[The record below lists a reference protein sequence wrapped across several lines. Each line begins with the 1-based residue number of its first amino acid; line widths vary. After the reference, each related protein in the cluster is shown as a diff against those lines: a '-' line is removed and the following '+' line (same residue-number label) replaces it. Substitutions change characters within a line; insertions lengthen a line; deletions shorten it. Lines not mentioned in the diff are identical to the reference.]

1 MALSHCFHQEPSNQI
16 PPASSNQTAA
26 SVKRP
31 RSTEM
36 GCVKVLLVMFVIV
49 FEKGICVNW
58 NPVPRKTVRYNA
70 LCSAHICAES
80 DQAEGLCAL
89 DPWDAAASVAYGKVE
104 VLLDVYDSMVRFRA
118 VGVWNYTMLT
128 LAEHERVLYVGAREN
143 IFALDPNVIS
153 RQLHPQIEWSAP
165 VEKKRE
171 CAAKGKNNQTEC
183 FNYIRFL
190 QSYNHTHLYT
200 CGTYAFQPKCTY
212 INVDHFTLDSAALED
227 GKGKCPYDPAK
238 GHTGLIVDKELYSAT
253 LNNFLGTEPVILR
266 NLGQQHYS
274 MKSEYLPAWL
284 NVTPLSKEHRVPNNL
299 LSDLPLSSATEP
311 NFVGSALVRESRSSK
326 DGDDD
331 KIYFFFSERAV
342 ELDCDSDLTVAR
354 VARVCKGDLGGTR
367 TLQKKWTTFQKAR
380 LMCSFPERHIT
391 FNNLRAVF
399 TLPGA
404 DWRGTSFYG
413 IFHAQ
418 WGDVDVS
425 AVCQYQIGEVKNVFD
440 GPYKEYRESSQ
451 RWGRYT
457 GTVPSPRPGA
467 CITNFDRENGFN
479 SSLQLPDATLNFA
492 KKHPLMELRVEA
504 RPLLLT
510 KGINFTRIAV
520 DRVSS
525 LDQRAYSMLFIGTAD
540 GWLQRVVILG
550 SETHVIEEIQLFERK
565 QPVDSLTI
573 SKKYLY
579 IGSRTEVLQ
588 LPLANCSRYHS
599 QPDCLLSRD
608 PYCAW
613 DSEGRTCVRID
624 QHRGSTSTLSQDL
637 MLERFNR
644 GKAKFDKP
652 FSIPS
657 PDHSR
662 LKNVTVVVGSDLVL
676 PCNLVSNLAQAF
688 WELNERELALVEGEA
703 MGPRFDRA
711 LRALVI
717 PQAGSLQAGRYICY
731 SEEQG
736 VKFQTE
742 RYQVA
747 VVASAPIFM
756 EARAPDGS
764 MGLFWV
770 LVITLGAAC
779 LLLLIASLYLRRR
792 LKLALGK
799 GAEMKPLEST
809 LVYPITLPKEPPS
822 RPSFVPS
829 RMAHDE
835 DRFWESGANY
845 YCSDG
850 SLKIVPGHAMC
861 STGSSA
867 SPSAIPGQ
875 PIHSP
880 SRLSLTNIRNSS
892 TNGYIRLNLSTAG
905 EERASTGS
913 SLGMGNGL
921 GLGSREND
929 YSSPFKEELRRTL
942 QQRSVLPDAN
952 PEESSV

>member
-1 MALSHCFHQEPSNQI
+1 MWCA
-16 PPASSNQTAA
+16 
-26 SVKRP
+26 
-31 RSTEM
+31 
-36 GCVKVLLVMFVIV
+36 KVLLVMCVIG
-49 FEKGICVNW
+49 FEKGICVSW
-58 NPVPRKTVRYNA
+58 NPVPRKTVKYN
-70 LCSAHICAES
+70 
-80 DQAEGLCAL
+80 
-89 DPWDAAASVAYGKVE
+89 
-104 VLLDVYDSMVRFRA
+104 DVHDSMARFRA

-128 LAEHERVLYVGAREN
+128 LAEHERVLYVGAREH
-143 IFALDPNVIS
+143 IFALDPNDIS
-153 RQLHPQIEWSAP
+153 RQLRPQIEWSAP

-212 INVDHFTLDSAALED
+212 INADHFTLDSAALED

-284 NVTPLSKEHRVPNNL
+284 N
-299 LSDLPLSSATEP
+299 
-311 NFVGSALVRESRSSK
+311 
-326 DGDDD
+326 GD
-331 KIYFFFSERAV
+331 AV
-342 ELDCDSDLTVAR
+342 YM
-354 VARVCKGDLGGTR
+354 GDLGGTR

-399 TLPGA
+399 TLPGT
-404 DWRGTSFYG
+404 DWKSTSFYS

-467 CITNFDRENGFN
+467 CITNFDRENGYN

-492 KKHPLMELRVEA
+492 KKHPLMEDRAEA

-510 KGINFTRIAV
+510 KGINFTRLAV

-525 LDQRAYSMLFIGTAD
+525 LDQRSYSMLFIGTAD

-550 SETHVIEEIQLFERK
+550 SEAHAIEEIQLFDRQ

-573 SKKYLY
+573 SHSKKYLY
-579 IGSRTEVLQ
+579 IGSRSEVLQ

-613 DSEGRTCVRID
+613 DSEGRACVRID
-624 QHRGSTSTLSQDL
+624 LHRGSTSTLSQDL
-637 MLERFNR
+637 MLERFSR
-644 GKAKFDKP
+644 GKAKFEKP

-662 LKNVTVVVGSDLVL
+662 LRNVTVVVGSDLVL
-676 PCNLVSNLAQAF
+676 PCHLVSNLAQPF
-688 WELNERELALVEGEA
+688 WELNEREIALVEGGTP
-703 MGPRFDRA
+703 GPRFDRA

-717 PQAGSLQAGRYICY
+717 PQAGPLQAGRYICY

-742 RYQVA
+742 MYQVA
-747 VVASAPIFM
+747 VVASAPVFM

-779 LLLLIASLYLRRR
+779 LFLLIASLYLRRR

-829 RMAHDE
+829 KMANDD
-835 DRFWESGANY
+835 DRFWETGANY
-845 YCSDG
+845 YYSDG
-850 SLKIVPGHAMC
+850 SLKIVPGHALC

-880 SRLSLTNIRNSS
+880 SRLSLTNIRSS
-892 TNGYIRLNLSTAG
+892 SANGYIRLNLSSAG
-905 EERASTGS
+905 EERSGIGA
-913 SLGMGNGL
+913 GMGIGI
-921 GLGSREND
+921 GGRDSD
-929 YSSPFKEELRRTL
+929 YSSPFKEELRKTL

>member
-1 MALSHCFHQEPSNQI
+1 MWCA
-16 PPASSNQTAA
+16 
-26 SVKRP
+26 
-31 RSTEM
+31 
-36 GCVKVLLVMFVIV
+36 KVLLVMCVIG

-58 NPVPRKTVRYNA
+58 NPVPRKTVKYN
-70 LCSAHICAES
+70 
-80 DQAEGLCAL
+80 
-89 DPWDAAASVAYGKVE
+89 
-104 VLLDVYDSMVRFRA
+104 DVHDSMARFRA

-128 LAEHERVLYVGAREN
+128 LAEHERVLYVGAREH
-143 IFALDPNVIS
+143 IFALDPNDIS
-153 RQLHPQIEWSAP
+153 RQLRPQIEWSAP

-171 CAAKGKNNQTEC
+171 CTAKGKNNQTEC

-212 INVDHFTLDSAALED
+212 INADHFTLDSAALED

-284 NVTPLSKEHRVPNNL
+284 N
-299 LSDLPLSSATEP
+299 EP

-354 VARVCKGDLGGTR
+354 VARVCKVRVNSENTR
-367 TLQKKWTTFQKAR
+367 RLRSKAR
-380 LMCSFPERHIT
+380 VKIYILG
-391 FNNLRAVF
+391 LRIK
-399 TLPGA
+399 T
-404 DWRGTSFYG
+404 
-413 IFHAQ
+413 
-418 WGDVDVS
+418 
-425 AVCQYQIGEVKNVFD
+425 
-440 GPYKEYRESSQ
+440 
-451 RWGRYT
+451 
-457 GTVPSPRPGA
+457 
-467 CITNFDRENGFN
+467 
-479 SSLQLPDATLNFA
+479 
-492 KKHPLMELRVEA
+492 
-504 RPLLLT
+504 
-510 KGINFTRIAV
+510 
-520 DRVSS
+520 
-525 LDQRAYSMLFIGTAD
+525 D

-550 SETHVIEEIQLFERK
+550 SEAHVIEEIQLFDRQ

-573 SKKYLY
+573 SHSKKYLY
-579 IGSRTEVLQ
+579 IGSRSEVLQ

-613 DSEGRTCVRID
+613 DSEGRACVRID
-624 QHRGSTSTLSQDL
+624 LHRGSTSTLSQDL
-637 MLERFNR
+637 MLERFSR
-644 GKAKFDKP
+644 GKAKFEKP

-662 LKNVTVVVGSDLVL
+662 LRNVTVVVGSDLVL
-676 PCNLVSNLAQAF
+676 PCHLVSNLAQPF
-688 WELNERELALVEGEA
+688 WELNERELALVEGGA
-703 MGPRFDRA
+703 PGPRFDQA
-711 LRALVI
+711 LRSLVI
-717 PQAGSLQAGRYICY
+717 PQAGPLQAGRYICY

-747 VVASAPIFM
+747 VVASAPVFM

-829 RMAHDE
+829 KMANDD
-835 DRFWESGANY
+835 DRFWETGANY
-845 YCSDG
+845 YYSDG
-850 SLKIVPGHAMC
+850 SLKIVPGHALC

-880 SRLSLTNIRNSS
+880 SRLSLTNIRSS
-892 TNGYIRLNLSTAG
+892 NANGYIRLNLSSAG
-905 EERASTGS
+905 EERSGIGAA
-913 SLGMGNGL
+913 GMGIGI
-921 GLGSREND
+921 GGRDSD
-929 YSSPFKEELRRTL
+929 YSSPFKEELRKTL

>member
-1 MALSHCFHQEPSNQI
+1 F
-16 PPASSNQTAA
+16 
-26 SVKRP
+26 
-31 RSTEM
+31 
-36 GCVKVLLVMFVIV
+36 
-49 FEKGICVNW
+49 
-58 NPVPRKTVRYNA
+58 
-70 LCSAHICAES
+70 S
-80 DQAEGLCAL
+80 DVQ
-89 DPWDAAASVAYGKVE
+89 
-104 VLLDVYDSMVRFRA
+104 DSMAKFRA
-118 VGVWNYTMLT
+118 VGVWNYSMLT
-128 LAEHERVLYVGAREN
+128 LAEHERVLYVGAREH
-143 IFALDPNVIS
+143 IFALDPNNIS
-153 RQLHPQIEWSAP
+153 RQLRPQIEWSAP

-200 CGTYAFQPKCTY
+200 CGTYAFQPKCIY
-212 INVDHFTLDSAALED
+212 INADYFTLDSTTLED

-284 NVTPLSKEHRVPNNL
+284 N
-299 LSDLPLSSATEP
+299 EP
-311 NFVGSALVRESRSSK
+311 NFVGSALVRESRNSK

-404 DWRGTSFYG
+404 DWRSTSFYG

-457 GTVPSPRPGA
+457 GNVPSPRPGA
-467 CITNFDRENGFN
+467 CITNFDRENGYN

-492 KKHPLMELRVEA
+492 KKHPLMEDRAEA

-510 KGINFTRIAV
+510 KGINFTRLAV

-525 LDQRAYSMLFIGTAD
+525 LDQGSYIMLFIGTAD

-550 SETHVIEEIQLFERK
+550 SEAHVIEEIQLFDRQ

-573 SKKYLY
+573 SHSKYLY
-579 IGSRTEVLQ
+579 IGSRSEVLQ

-613 DSEGRTCVRID
+613 DSEGRACVRID
-624 QHRGSTSTLSQDL
+624 LHLLISLKKIKKL
-637 MLERFNR
+637 
-644 GKAKFDKP
+644 
-652 FSIPS
+652 
-657 PDHSR
+657 PDPK
-662 LKNVTVVVGSDLVL
+662 LLNDLVL
-676 PCNLVSNLAQAF
+676 PCHLVSNLAQPF

-703 MGPRFDRA
+703 IGPRFDRA

-717 PQAGSLQAGRYICY
+717 PQAGPLQAGRYICY

-736 VKFQTE
+736 VKFQME

-747 VVASAPIFM
+747 VVASAPVFM

-770 LVITLGAAC
+770 LVITLGAVC
-779 LLLLIASLYLRRR
+779 LLLLIVSLYLRRR

-829 RMAHDE
+829 KMANDE
-835 DRFWESGANY
+835 DRFWETGANY
-845 YCSDG
+845 YYSDG

-880 SRLSLTNIRNSS
+880 SRLSLTNIRNSG
-892 TNGYIRLNLSTAG
+892 TNGYIRLNLST
-905 EERASTGS
+905 
-913 SLGMGNGL
+913 
-921 GLGSREND
+921 ND
-929 YSSPFKEELRRTL
+929 YSSSFKEELRKTL

>member
-1 MALSHCFHQEPSNQI
+1 MARF
-16 PPASSNQTAA
+16 
-26 SVKRP
+26 SVQ
-31 RSTEM
+31 
-36 GCVKVLLVMFVIV
+36 GV
-49 FEKGICVNW
+49 F
-58 NPVPRKTVRYNA
+58 
-70 LCSAHICAES
+70 
-80 DQAEGLCAL
+80 
-89 DPWDAAASVAYGKVE
+89 
-104 VLLDVYDSMVRFRA
+104 
-118 VGVWNYTMLT
+118 NYSMLT
-128 LAEHERVLYVGAREN
+128 LSDHERVLYVGAREAL
-143 IFALDPNVIS
+143 FALDPNDIS
-153 RQLHPQIEWSAP
+153 RQLRPQIDWPAP
-165 VEKKRE
+165 QDKKRE
-171 CAAKGKNNQTEC
+171 CVAKGKNNQTEC

-212 INVDHFTLDSAALED
+212 VNADYFTLNTAAPED

-284 NVTPLSKEHRVPNNL
+284 N
-299 LSDLPLSSATEP
+299 EP
-311 NFVGSALVRESRSSK
+311 DFVGSALVRESSGSK
-326 DGDDD
+326 EGDDD
-331 KIYFFFSERAV
+331 KIYFFFSERAL
-342 ELDCDSDLTVAR
+342 ELDCDTELTVAR

-380 LMCSFPERHIT
+380 LECSLPERHIS

-399 TLPGA
+399 TLPGQ
-404 DWRGTSFYG
+404 DWRGTTFYG

-425 AVCQYQIGEVKNVFD
+425 AVCQYPVGDVKKVFE
-440 GPYKEYRESSQ
+440 GSYKEYREASQ

-457 GTVPSPRPGA
+457 GTVPVPRPGS
-467 CITNFDRENGFN
+467 CITNSDRENGYN

-492 KKHPLMELRVEA
+492 KKHPLMEDKALA

-510 KGINFTRIAV
+510 KGVNFTRLAV
-520 DRVSS
+520 DRVSA
-525 LDQRAYSMLFIGTAD
+525 LDQRAYNMLFIGTAE

-550 SETHVIEEIQLFERK
+550 SETHVIEEIQLFETP

-573 SKKYLY
+573 SHSKKYLY
-579 IGSRTEVLQ
+579 IGSRSEVLQ
-588 LPLANCSRYHS
+588 LPLANCSRYQS
-599 QPDCLLSRD
+599 QPDCLLARD

-613 DSEGRTCVRID
+613 DSEGRACVRID
-624 QHRGSTSTLSQDL
+624 LHRGSTSSLSQDL
-637 MLERFNR
+637 MLERFSR
-644 GKAKFDKP
+644 GKP
-652 FSIPS
+652 
-657 PDHSR
+657 
-662 LKNVTVVVGSDLVL
+662 KNVTVVVGSDMVL
-676 PCNLVSNLAQAF
+676 PCQLVSNLAQPY
-688 WELNERELALVEGEA
+688 WVLNDRELQLSDSDAG
-703 MGPRFDRA
+703 GPRFDRN
-711 LRALVI
+711 LKALVI
-717 PQAGSLQAGRYICY
+717 PDAGQMQAGRYICY

-747 VVASAPIFM
+747 VVASAPVFM
-756 EARAPDGS
+756 EARAPDSS

-779 LLLLIASLYLRRR
+779 LMLLVAALYLRRR

-799 GAEMKPLEST
+799 GADMKPLEST
-809 LVYPITLPKEPPS
+809 LVYPITLPKEPPT
-822 RPSFVPS
+822 FVPS
-829 RMAHDE
+829 KMPTDE
-835 DRFWESGANY
+835 DRFWETGANY
-845 YCSDG
+845 YYSDG
-850 SLKIVPGHAMC
+850 SLKIVPGHALGPSSVS
-861 STGSSA
+861 STA

-880 SRLSLTNIRNSS
+880 SRLSLTNIRGSGS
-892 TNGYIRLNLSTAG
+892 NGYIRL
-905 EERASTGS
+905 
-913 SLGMGNGL
+913 GMGG
-921 GLGSREND
+921 ND

>member
-1 MALSHCFHQEPSNQI
+1 MWCA
-16 PPASSNQTAA
+16 
-26 SVKRP
+26 
-31 RSTEM
+31 
-36 GCVKVLLVMFVIV
+36 KVLLVMCVIG
-49 FEKGICVNW
+49 FEKGICVSW
-58 NPVPRKTVRYNA
+58 NPVPRKTVKYN
-70 LCSAHICAES
+70 
-80 DQAEGLCAL
+80 
-89 DPWDAAASVAYGKVE
+89 
-104 VLLDVYDSMVRFRA
+104 DVHDSMARFRA

-128 LAEHERVLYVGAREN
+128 LAEHERVLYVGAREH
-143 IFALDPNVIS
+143 IFALDPNDIS
-153 RQLHPQIEWSAP
+153 RQLRPQIEWSAP

-212 INVDHFTLDSAALED
+212 INADHFTLDSAALED

-284 NVTPLSKEHRVPNNL
+284 N
-299 LSDLPLSSATEP
+299 
-311 NFVGSALVRESRSSK
+311 
-326 DGDDD
+326 
-331 KIYFFFSERAV
+331 
-342 ELDCDSDLTVAR
+342 
-354 VARVCKGDLGGTR
+354 DLGGTR

-399 TLPGA
+399 TLPGT
-404 DWRGTSFYG
+404 DWKSTSFYS

-467 CITNFDRENGFN
+467 CITNFDRENGYN

-492 KKHPLMELRVEA
+492 KKHPLMEDRAEA

-510 KGINFTRIAV
+510 KGINFTRLAV

-525 LDQRAYSMLFIGTAD
+525 LDQRSYSMLFIGTAD

-550 SETHVIEEIQLFERK
+550 SEAHAIEEIQLFDRQ

-573 SKKYLY
+573 SHSKKYLY
-579 IGSRTEVLQ
+579 IGSRSEVLQ

-613 DSEGRTCVRID
+613 DSEGRACVRID
-624 QHRGSTSTLSQDL
+624 LHRGSTSTLSQDL
-637 MLERFNR
+637 MLERFSR
-644 GKAKFDKP
+644 GKAKFEKP

-662 LKNVTVVVGSDLVL
+662 LRNVTVVVGSDLVL
-676 PCNLVSNLAQAF
+676 PCHLVSNLAQPF
-688 WELNERELALVEGEA
+688 WELNEREIALVEGGTP
-703 MGPRFDRA
+703 GPRFDRA

-717 PQAGSLQAGRYICY
+717 PQAGPLQAGRYICY

-742 RYQVA
+742 MYQVA
-747 VVASAPIFM
+747 VVASAPVFM

-779 LLLLIASLYLRRR
+779 LFLLIASLYLRRR

-829 RMAHDE
+829 KMANDD
-835 DRFWESGANY
+835 DRFWETGANY
-845 YCSDG
+845 YYSDG
-850 SLKIVPGHAMC
+850 SLKIVPGHALC

-880 SRLSLTNIRNSS
+880 SRLSLTNIRSS
-892 TNGYIRLNLSTAG
+892 SANGYIRLNLSSAG
-905 EERASTGS
+905 EERSGIGA
-913 SLGMGNGL
+913 GMGIGI
-921 GLGSREND
+921 GGRDSD
-929 YSSPFKEELRRTL
+929 YSSPFKEELRKTL

>member
-1 MALSHCFHQEPSNQI
+1 MKRFCTLEP
-16 PPASSNQTAA
+16 
-26 SVKRP
+26 R
-31 RSTEM
+31 
-36 GCVKVLLVMFVIV
+36 
-49 FEKGICVNW
+49 
-58 NPVPRKTVRYNA
+58 
-70 LCSAHICAES
+70 
-80 DQAEGLCAL
+80 
-89 DPWDAAASVAYGKVE
+89 
-104 VLLDVYDSMVRFRA
+104 
-118 VGVWNYTMLT
+118 
-128 LAEHERVLYVGAREN
+128 EH
-143 IFALDPNVIS
+143 IFALAKNFP
-153 RQLHPQIEWSAP
+153 PMTSADSSDQQN
-165 VEKKRE
+165 
-171 CAAKGKNNQTEC
+171 A
-183 FNYIRFL
+183 
-190 QSYNHTHLYT
+190 
-200 CGTYAFQPKCTY
+200 
-212 INVDHFTLDSAALED
+212 DHFTLDSAALED

-238 GHTGLIVDKELYSAT
+238 GHTGLIVACGCVCASSLPTLGREWSPSLISHNREAVDRSVCVCTCSRAKRSSPFLDKELYSAT

-284 NVTPLSKEHRVPNNL
+284 NG
-299 LSDLPLSSATEP
+299 SSGDA
-311 NFVGSALVRESRSSK
+311 VRCAIREQ
-326 DGDDD
+326 
-331 KIYFFFSERAV
+331 YM
-342 ELDCDSDLTVAR
+342 
-354 VARVCKGDLGGTR
+354 GDLGGTR

-399 TLPGA
+399 TLPGT
-404 DWRGTSFYG
+404 DWRSTSFYG

-457 GTVPSPRPGA
+457 GPVPSPRPGA
-467 CITNFDRENGFN
+467 CITNFDRESGYN

-492 KKHPLMELRVEA
+492 KKHPLMEDRAEA

-510 KGINFTRIAV
+510 KGINFTRLAV

-525 LDQRAYSMLFIGTAD
+525 LDQRSYNMLFIGTAD

-550 SETHVIEEIQLFERK
+550 SEAHVIEEIQLFDRQ

-573 SKKYLY
+573 SHSKPSDTSS
-579 IGSRTEVLQ
+579 IFVL
-588 LPLANCSRYHS
+588 PHS
-599 QPDCLLSRD
+599 
-608 PYCAW
+608 
-613 DSEGRTCVRID
+613 
-624 QHRGSTSTLSQDL
+624 STSTLSQDL
-637 MLERFNR
+637 MLERFSR
-644 GKAKFDKP
+644 GKAKFEKP

-662 LKNVTVVVGSDLVL
+662 LRNVTVVVGSDLVL
-676 PCNLVSNLAQAF
+676 PCHLVSNLAQPF
-688 WELNERELALVEGEA
+688 WELSERELALVEGEA
-703 MGPRFDRA
+703 PGPRFDRA

-717 PQAGSLQAGRYICY
+717 PQAGPLQAGRYICY

-747 VVASAPIFM
+747 VVASAPVFM

-779 LLLLIASLYLRRR
+779 LLLLTASLYLRRR

-809 LVYPITLPKEPPS
+809 LVYPITMPKEPPS

-829 RMAHDE
+829 KMANDE
-835 DRFWESGANY
+835 DRFWETGANY
-845 YCSDG
+845 YYSDG
-850 SLKIVPGHAMC
+850 SLKIVPGHALC

-867 SPSAIPGQ
+867 PPSAIPGQ

-880 SRLSLTNIRNSS
+880 SRLSLTNIRSS
-892 TNGYIRLNLSTAG
+892 SANGYIRLNLSTAT
-905 EERASTGS
+905 EERSGIGA
-913 SLGMGNGL
+913 GMGIGM
-921 GLGSREND
+921 GGRDSD
-929 YSSPFKEELRRTL
+929 YSSPFKEELRKTL

>member
-1 MALSHCFHQEPSNQI
+1 MQCAKLF
-16 PPASSNQTAA
+16 
-26 SVKRP
+26 
-31 RSTEM
+31 
-36 GCVKVLLVMFVIV
+36 LVMFVIG
-49 FEKGICVNW
+49 FEKGICINW
-58 NPVPRKTVRYNA
+58 NPVPRKTVKYN
-70 LCSAHICAES
+70 
-80 DQAEGLCAL
+80 
-89 DPWDAAASVAYGKVE
+89 
-104 VLLDVYDSMVRFRA
+104 DVHDSMARFRA
-118 VGVWNYTMLT
+118 VGVWNYSMLT
-128 LAEHERVLYVGAREN
+128 LAEHERVLYVGAREH
-143 IFALDPNVIS
+143 IFALDPNDIS
-153 RQLHPQIEWSAP
+153 RQLRPQIEWSAP

-212 INVDHFTLDSAALED
+212 INADHFTLDSAALED

-284 NVTPLSKEHRVPNNL
+284 NGR
-299 LSDLPLSSATEP
+299 SDNTH
-311 NFVGSALVRESRSSK
+311 
-326 DGDDD
+326 
-331 KIYFFFSERAV
+331 
-342 ELDCDSDLTVAR
+342 
-354 VARVCKGDLGGTR
+354 GDLGGTR

-399 TLPGA
+399 TLPGT
-404 DWRGTSFYG
+404 DWRSTSFYG

-457 GTVPSPRPGA
+457 GPVPSPRPGA
-467 CITNFDRENGFN
+467 CITNFDRESGYN

-492 KKHPLMELRVEA
+492 KKHPLMEDRAEA

-510 KGINFTRIAV
+510 KGINFTRLAV

-525 LDQRAYSMLFIGTAD
+525 LDQRSYNMLFIGTAD

-550 SETHVIEEIQLFERK
+550 SEAHVIEEIQLFDRQ

-573 SKKYLY
+573 SHSKKYLY
-579 IGSRTEVLQ
+579 IGSRSEVLQ

-613 DSEGRTCVRID
+613 DSEGRACVRID
-624 QHRGSTSTLSQDL
+624 LHRGSTSTLSQDL
-637 MLERFNR
+637 MLERFSR
-644 GKAKFDKP
+644 GKAKFEKP

-657 PDHSR
+657 PDHSSLR
-662 LKNVTVVVGSDLVL
+662 NVTVVVGSDLVL
-676 PCNLVSNLAQAF
+676 PCHLVSNLAQPF
-688 WELNERELALVEGEA
+688 WELSERELALVEGEA
-703 MGPRFDRA
+703 PGPRFDRA

-717 PQAGSLQAGRYICY
+717 PQAGPLQAGRYICY

-747 VVASAPIFM
+747 VVASAPVFM

-779 LLLLIASLYLRRR
+779 LLLLTASLYLRRR

-809 LVYPITLPKEPPS
+809 LVYPITMPKEPPS

-829 RMAHDE
+829 KMANDE
-835 DRFWESGANY
+835 DRFWETGANY
-845 YCSDG
+845 YYSDG
-850 SLKIVPGHAMC
+850 SLKIVPGHALC

-867 SPSAIPGQ
+867 PPSAIPGQ

-880 SRLSLTNIRNSS
+880 SRLSLTNIRSS
-892 TNGYIRLNLSTAG
+892 SANGYIRLNLSTAT
-905 EERASTGS
+905 EERSGIGA
-913 SLGMGNGL
+913 GMGIGM
-921 GLGSREND
+921 GGRDSD
-929 YSSPFKEELRRTL
+929 YSSPFKEELRKTL

>member
-1 MALSHCFHQEPSNQI
+1 MRFWTRCYALTRQSRCVHLEPRCPI
-16 PPASSNQTAA
+16 RTLASRLIRTLA
-26 SVKRP
+26 SRP
-31 RSTEM
+31 IRTLASRPIRSCTPWSGEM
-36 GCVKVLLVMFVIV
+36 WCAKVLLVMCVIG

-58 NPVPRKTVRYNA
+58 NPVPRKTVKYN
-70 LCSAHICAES
+70 
-80 DQAEGLCAL
+80 
-89 DPWDAAASVAYGKVE
+89 
-104 VLLDVYDSMVRFRA
+104 DVHDSMARFRA

-128 LAEHERVLYVGAREN
+128 LAEHERVLYVGAREH
-143 IFALDPNVIS
+143 IFALDPNDIS
-153 RQLHPQIEWSAP
+153 RQLRPQIEWSAP

-171 CAAKGKNNQTEC
+171 CTAKGKNNQTEC

-212 INVDHFTLDSAALED
+212 INADHFTLDSAALED

-284 NVTPLSKEHRVPNNL
+284 N
-299 LSDLPLSSATEP
+299 EP

-354 VARVCKGDLGGTR
+354 VARVCKALT
-367 TLQKKWTTFQKAR
+367 
-380 LMCSFPERHIT
+380 
-391 FNNLRAVF
+391 
-399 TLPGA
+399 
-404 DWRGTSFYG
+404 
-413 IFHAQ
+413 
-418 WGDVDVS
+418 
-425 AVCQYQIGEVKNVFD
+425 VC
-440 GPYKEYRESSQ
+440 RS
-451 RWGRYT
+451 
-457 GTVPSPRPGA
+457 
-467 CITNFDRENGFN
+467 
-479 SSLQLPDATLNFA
+479 
-492 KKHPLMELRVEA
+492 
-504 RPLLLT
+504 
-510 KGINFTRIAV
+510 
-520 DRVSS
+520 
-525 LDQRAYSMLFIGTAD
+525 AD

-550 SETHVIEEIQLFERK
+550 SEAHVIEEIQLFDRQ

-573 SKKYLY
+573 SHSKKYLY
-579 IGSRTEVLQ
+579 IGSRSEVLQ

-613 DSEGRTCVRID
+613 DSEGRACVRID
-624 QHRGSTSTLSQDL
+624 LHRGSTSTLSQDL
-637 MLERFNR
+637 MLERFSR
-644 GKAKFDKP
+644 GKAKFEKP

-662 LKNVTVVVGSDLVL
+662 LRNVTVVVGSDLVL
-676 PCNLVSNLAQAF
+676 PCHLVSNLAQPF
-688 WELNERELALVEGEA
+688 WELNERELALVEGGA
-703 MGPRFDRA
+703 PGPRFDQA
-711 LRALVI
+711 LRSLVI
-717 PQAGSLQAGRYICY
+717 PQAGPLQAGRYICY

-747 VVASAPIFM
+747 VVASAPVFM

-829 RMAHDE
+829 KMANDD
-835 DRFWESGANY
+835 DRFWETGANY
-845 YCSDG
+845 YYSDG
-850 SLKIVPGHAMC
+850 SLKIVPGHALC

-880 SRLSLTNIRNSS
+880 SRLSLTNIRSS
-892 TNGYIRLNLSTAG
+892 NANGYIRLNLSSAG
-905 EERASTGS
+905 EERSGIGAA
-913 SLGMGNGL
+913 GMGIGI
-921 GLGSREND
+921 GGRDSD
-929 YSSPFKEELRRTL
+929 YSSPFKEELRKTL

>member
-1 MALSHCFHQEPSNQI
+1 
-16 PPASSNQTAA
+16 
-26 SVKRP
+26 
-31 RSTEM
+31 M
-36 GCVKVLLVMFVIV
+36 GCAKVLLVIFMIS
-49 FEKGICVNW
+49 FEKGICVSW
-58 NPVPRKTVRYNA
+58 NPVPRKTVKYN
-70 LCSAHICAES
+70 
-80 DQAEGLCAL
+80 
-89 DPWDAAASVAYGKVE
+89 
-104 VLLDVYDSMVRFRA
+104 DVQDSMAKFRA
-118 VGVWNYTMLT
+118 VGVWNYSMLT
-128 LAEHERVLYVGAREN
+128 LAEHERVLYVGAREH
-143 IFALDPNVIS
+143 IFALDPNNIS
-153 RQLHPQIEWSAP
+153 RQLRPQNAD
-165 VEKKRE
+165 
-171 CAAKGKNNQTEC
+171 
-183 FNYIRFL
+183 Y
-190 QSYNHTHLYT
+190 
-200 CGTYAFQPKCTY
+200 
-212 INVDHFTLDSAALED
+212 FTLDSTTLED

-284 NVTPLSKEHRVPNNL
+284 N
-299 LSDLPLSSATEP
+299 EP
-311 NFVGSALVRESRSSK
+311 NFVGSALVRESRNSK

-404 DWRGTSFYG
+404 DWRSTSFYG

-457 GTVPSPRPGA
+457 GNVPSPRPGA
-467 CITNFDRENGFN
+467 CITNFDRENGYN

-492 KKHPLMELRVEA
+492 KKHPLMEDRAEA

-510 KGINFTRIAV
+510 KGINFTRLAV

-525 LDQRAYSMLFIGTAD
+525 LDQGSYIMLFIGTAD

-550 SETHVIEEIQLFERK
+550 SEAHVIEEIQLFDRQ

-573 SKKYLY
+573 SHSKYLY
-579 IGSRTEVLQ
+579 IGSRSEVLQ

-613 DSEGRTCVRID
+613 DSEGRACVRID
-624 QHRGSTSTLSQDL
+624 LHRGSTSTLSQDL

-662 LKNVTVVVGSDLVL
+662 LRNVTVVVGSDLVL
-676 PCNLVSNLAQAF
+676 PCHLVSNLAQPF

-703 MGPRFDRA
+703 IGPRFDRA

-717 PQAGSLQAGRYICY
+717 PQAGPLQAGRYICY

-736 VKFQTE
+736 VKFQME

-747 VVASAPIFM
+747 VVASAPVFM

-770 LVITLGAAC
+770 LVITLGAVC
-779 LLLLIASLYLRRR
+779 LLLLIVSLYLRRR

-829 RMAHDE
+829 KMANDE
-835 DRFWESGANY
+835 DRFWETGANY
-845 YCSDG
+845 YYSDG

-880 SRLSLTNIRNSS
+880 SRLSLTNIRNSG

-905 EERASTGS
+905 EERTSMGA
-913 SLGMGNGL
+913 GMGIGMGSGL
-921 GLGSREND
+921 GLGGREND
-929 YSSPFKEELRRTL
+929 YSSSFKEELRKTL

>member
-1 MALSHCFHQEPSNQI
+1 MQCAKLF
-16 PPASSNQTAA
+16 
-26 SVKRP
+26 
-31 RSTEM
+31 
-36 GCVKVLLVMFVIV
+36 LVMFVIG
-49 FEKGICVNW
+49 FEKGICINW
-58 NPVPRKTVRYNA
+58 NPVPRKTVKYN
-70 LCSAHICAES
+70 
-80 DQAEGLCAL
+80 
-89 DPWDAAASVAYGKVE
+89 
-104 VLLDVYDSMVRFRA
+104 DVHDSMARFRA
-118 VGVWNYTMLT
+118 VGVWNYSMLT
-128 LAEHERVLYVGAREN
+128 LAEHERVLYVGAREH
-143 IFALDPNVIS
+143 IFALDPNDIS
-153 RQLHPQIEWSAP
+153 RQLRPQIEWSAP

-212 INVDHFTLDSAALED
+212 INADHFTLDSAALED

-284 NVTPLSKEHRVPNNL
+284 NGFYDIL
-299 LSDLPLSSATEP
+299 LTER
-311 NFVGSALVRESRSSK
+311 LHEY
-326 DGDDD
+326 DH
-331 KIYFFFSERAV
+331 KIYFYIAIY
-342 ELDCDSDLTVAR
+342 
-354 VARVCKGDLGGTR
+354 GDLGGTR

-399 TLPGA
+399 TLPGT
-404 DWRGTSFYG
+404 DWRSTSFYG

-457 GTVPSPRPGA
+457 GPVPSPRPGA
-467 CITNFDRENGFN
+467 CITNFDRESGYN

-492 KKHPLMELRVEA
+492 KKHPLMEDRAEA

-510 KGINFTRIAV
+510 KGINFTRLAV

-525 LDQRAYSMLFIGTAD
+525 LDQRSYNMLFIGTAD

-550 SETHVIEEIQLFERK
+550 SEAHVIEEIQLFDRQ

-573 SKKYLY
+573 SHSKKYLY
-579 IGSRTEVLQ
+579 IGSRSEVLQ

-613 DSEGRTCVRID
+613 DSEGRACVRID
-624 QHRGSTSTLSQDL
+624 LHRGSTSTLSQDL
-637 MLERFNR
+637 MLERFSR
-644 GKAKFDKP
+644 GKAKFEKP

-657 PDHSR
+657 PDHSSLR
-662 LKNVTVVVGSDLVL
+662 NVTVVVGSDLVL
-676 PCNLVSNLAQAF
+676 PCHLVSNLAQPF
-688 WELNERELALVEGEA
+688 WELSERELALVEGEA
-703 MGPRFDRA
+703 PGPRFDRA

-717 PQAGSLQAGRYICY
+717 PQAGPLQAGRYICY

-747 VVASAPIFM
+747 VVASAPVFM

-779 LLLLIASLYLRRR
+779 LLLLTASLYLRRR

-809 LVYPITLPKEPPS
+809 LVYPITMPKEPPS

-829 RMAHDE
+829 KMANDE
-835 DRFWESGANY
+835 DRFWETGANY
-845 YCSDG
+845 YYSDG
-850 SLKIVPGHAMC
+850 SLKIVPGHALC

-867 SPSAIPGQ
+867 PPSAIPGQ

-880 SRLSLTNIRNSS
+880 SRLSLTNIRSS
-892 TNGYIRLNLSTAG
+892 SANGYIRLNLSTAT
-905 EERASTGS
+905 EERSGIGA
-913 SLGMGNGL
+913 GMGIGM
-921 GLGSREND
+921 GGRDSD
-929 YSSPFKEELRRTL
+929 YSSPFKEELRKTL

>member
-1 MALSHCFHQEPSNQI
+1 VS
-16 PPASSNQTAA
+16 
-26 SVKRP
+26 P
-31 RSTEM
+31 RCLFSP
-36 GCVKVLLVMFVIV
+36 L
-49 FEKGICVNW
+49 
-58 NPVPRKTVRYNA
+58 
-70 LCSAHICAES
+70 
-80 DQAEGLCAL
+80 
-89 DPWDAAASVAYGKVE
+89 
-104 VLLDVYDSMVRFRA
+104 LLDDIWITFNTPKKHISSHFSDVQDSMAKFRA
-118 VGVWNYTMLT
+118 VGVWNYSMLT
-128 LAEHERVLYVGAREN
+128 LAEHERVLYVGAREH
-143 IFALDPNVIS
+143 IFALDPNNIS
-153 RQLHPQIEWSAP
+153 RQLRPQIEWSAP

-200 CGTYAFQPKCTY
+200 CGTYAFQPKCIY
-212 INVDHFTLDSAALED
+212 INADYFTLDSTTLED

-284 NVTPLSKEHRVPNNL
+284 N
-299 LSDLPLSSATEP
+299 EP
-311 NFVGSALVRESRSSK
+311 NFVGSALVRESRNSK

-404 DWRGTSFYG
+404 DWRSTSFYG

-457 GTVPSPRPGA
+457 GNVPSPRPGA
-467 CITNFDRENGFN
+467 CITNFDRENGYN

-492 KKHPLMELRVEA
+492 KKHPLMEDRAEA

-510 KGINFTRIAV
+510 KGINFTRLAV

-525 LDQRAYSMLFIGTAD
+525 LDQGSYIMLFIGTAD

-550 SETHVIEEIQLFERK
+550 SEAHVIEEIQLFDRQ

-573 SKKYLY
+573 SHSKYLY
-579 IGSRTEVLQ
+579 IGSRSEVLQ

-613 DSEGRTCVRID
+613 DSEGRACVRID
-624 QHRGSTSTLSQDL
+624 LHRGL
-637 MLERFNR
+637 R
-644 GKAKFDKP
+644 
-652 FSIPS
+652 
-657 PDHSR
+657 
-662 LKNVTVVVGSDLVL
+662 NVTVVVGSDLVL
-676 PCNLVSNLAQAF
+676 PCHLVSNLAQPF

-703 MGPRFDRA
+703 IGPRFDRA

-717 PQAGSLQAGRYICY
+717 PQAGPLQAGRYICY

-736 VKFQTE
+736 VKFQME

-747 VVASAPIFM
+747 VVASAPVFM

-770 LVITLGAAC
+770 LVITLGAVC
-779 LLLLIASLYLRRR
+779 LLLLIVSLYLRRR

-829 RMAHDE
+829 KMANDE
-835 DRFWESGANY
+835 DRFWETGANY
-845 YCSDG
+845 YYSDG

-880 SRLSLTNIRNSS
+880 SRLSLTNIRNSG

-905 EERASTGS
+905 EERTS
-913 SLGMGNGL
+913 MG
-921 GLGSREND
+921 
-929 YSSPFKEELRRTL
+929 ELRKTL

>member
-1 MALSHCFHQEPSNQI
+1 VS
-16 PPASSNQTAA
+16 
-26 SVKRP
+26 P
-31 RSTEM
+31 RCLFSP
-36 GCVKVLLVMFVIV
+36 L
-49 FEKGICVNW
+49 
-58 NPVPRKTVRYNA
+58 
-70 LCSAHICAES
+70 
-80 DQAEGLCAL
+80 
-89 DPWDAAASVAYGKVE
+89 
-104 VLLDVYDSMVRFRA
+104 LLDDIWITFNTPKKHISSHFSDVQDSMAKFRA
-118 VGVWNYTMLT
+118 VGVWNYSMLT
-128 LAEHERVLYVGAREN
+128 LAEHERVLYVGAREH
-143 IFALDPNVIS
+143 IFALDPNNIS
-153 RQLHPQIEWSAP
+153 RQLRPQIEWSAP

-200 CGTYAFQPKCTY
+200 CGTYAFQPKCIY
-212 INVDHFTLDSAALED
+212 INADYFTLDSTTLED

-284 NVTPLSKEHRVPNNL
+284 N
-299 LSDLPLSSATEP
+299 EP
-311 NFVGSALVRESRSSK
+311 NFVGSALVRESRNSK

-404 DWRGTSFYG
+404 DWRSTSFYG

-457 GTVPSPRPGA
+457 GNVPSPRPGA
-467 CITNFDRENGFN
+467 CITNFDRENGYN

-492 KKHPLMELRVEA
+492 KKHPLMEDRAEA

-510 KGINFTRIAV
+510 KGINFTRLAV

-525 LDQRAYSMLFIGTAD
+525 LDQGSYIMLFIGTAD

-550 SETHVIEEIQLFERK
+550 SEAHVIEEIQLFDRQ

-573 SKKYLY
+573 SHSKYLY
-579 IGSRTEVLQ
+579 IGSRSEVLQ

-613 DSEGRTCVRID
+613 DSEGRACVRID
-624 QHRGSTSTLSQDL
+624 LHRGSLLCSLRLHLFGQKKKTV
-637 MLERFNR
+637 
-644 GKAKFDKP
+644 KP
-652 FSIPS
+652 LI
-657 PDHSR
+657 
-662 LKNVTVVVGSDLVL
+662 LNVTVVVGSDLVL
-676 PCNLVSNLAQAF
+676 PCHLVSNLAQPF

-703 MGPRFDRA
+703 IGPRFDRA

-717 PQAGSLQAGRYICY
+717 PQAGPLQAGRYICY

-736 VKFQTE
+736 VKFQME

-747 VVASAPIFM
+747 VVASAPVFM

-770 LVITLGAAC
+770 LVITLGAVC
-779 LLLLIASLYLRRR
+779 LLLLIVSLYLRRR

-829 RMAHDE
+829 KMANDE
-835 DRFWESGANY
+835 DRFWETGANY
-845 YCSDG
+845 YYSDG

-880 SRLSLTNIRNSS
+880 SRLSLTNIRNSG
-892 TNGYIRLNLSTAG
+892 TNGYIRLNLST
-905 EERASTGS
+905 
-913 SLGMGNGL
+913 
-921 GLGSREND
+921 ND
-929 YSSPFKEELRRTL
+929 YSSPFKEELRKTL

>member
-1 MALSHCFHQEPSNQI
+1 MAPHNRGFFWTKNTRI
-16 PPASSNQTAA
+16 GMA
-26 SVKRP
+26 
-31 RSTEM
+31 
-36 GCVKVLLVMFVIV
+36 
-49 FEKGICVNW
+49 
-58 NPVPRKTVRYNA
+58 
-70 LCSAHICAES
+70 
-80 DQAEGLCAL
+80 
-89 DPWDAAASVAYGKVE
+89 
-104 VLLDVYDSMVRFRA
+104 RFRA

-128 LAEHERVLYVGAREN
+128 LAEHERVLYVGAREH
-143 IFALDPNVIS
+143 IFALDPNDIS
-153 RQLHPQIEWSAP
+153 RQLRPQIEWSAP

-212 INVDHFTLDSAALED
+212 INADHFTLDSASLED

-284 NVTPLSKEHRVPNNL
+284 N
-299 LSDLPLSSATEP
+299 EP
-311 NFVGSALVRESRSSK
+311 NFVGSALVRESRNSK

-404 DWRGTSFYG
+404 DWRSTSFYG

-467 CITNFDRENGFN
+467 CITNFDRENGYN

-492 KKHPLMELRVEA
+492 KKHPLMEDRAEA

-525 LDQRAYSMLFIGTAD
+525 LDQRSYSMLFIGTAD

-550 SETHVIEEIQLFERK
+550 SEAHVIEEIQLFDRQ

-573 SKKYLY
+573 SHSKKYLY
-579 IGSRTEVLQ
+579 IGSRSEVLQ

-613 DSEGRTCVRID
+613 DSEGRACVRID
-624 QHRGSTSTLSQDL
+624 LHRGVSNSLLTHHQYLY
-637 MLERFNR
+637 
-644 GKAKFDKP
+644 
-652 FSIPS
+652 
-657 PDHSR
+657 HSR
-662 LKNVTVVVGSDLVL
+662 LRNVTVVVGSDLVL
-676 PCNLVSNLAQAF
+676 PCHLVSNLAQPF

-703 MGPRFDRA
+703 VGPQFDRA

-717 PQAGSLQAGRYICY
+717 PQAGPLQAGRYICY

-747 VVASAPIFM
+747 VVASAPVFM

-779 LLLLIASLYLRRR
+779 LLLLIVSLYLRRR

-829 RMAHDE
+829 KMANDE
-835 DRFWESGANY
+835 DRFWETGANY
-845 YCSDG
+845 YYSDG

-880 SRLSLTNIRNSS
+880 SRLSLTNIRNSG

-905 EERASTGS
+905 EERTS
-913 SLGMGNGL
+913 MG
-921 GLGSREND
+921 
-929 YSSPFKEELRRTL
+929 ELRKTL